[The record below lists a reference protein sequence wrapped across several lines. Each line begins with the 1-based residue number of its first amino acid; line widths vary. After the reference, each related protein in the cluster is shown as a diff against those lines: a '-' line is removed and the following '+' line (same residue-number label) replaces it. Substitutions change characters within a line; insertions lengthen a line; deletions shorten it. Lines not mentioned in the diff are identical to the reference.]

1 MLYPSEL
8 LARNDRSSIFSKEQ
22 CGSFNEH
29 CYSIRYESRLLARI
43 HEQ

>member
-8 LARNDRSSIFSKEQ
+8 LARNGRSSISSKEH
-22 CGSFNEH
+22 FNEH
-29 CYSIRYESRLLARI
+29 CYSIRYESRVLAHT